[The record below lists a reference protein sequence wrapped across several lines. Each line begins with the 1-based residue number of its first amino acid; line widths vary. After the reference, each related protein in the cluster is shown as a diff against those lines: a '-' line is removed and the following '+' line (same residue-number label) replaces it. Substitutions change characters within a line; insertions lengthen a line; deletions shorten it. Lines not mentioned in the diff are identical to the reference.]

1 MILPE
6 TEGFTLEDIEMHFS
20 DDKLGL
26 TDHVIIPQNH
36 KSKQVAKENGDNT
49 HERASFLPN

>member
-26 TDHVIIPQNH
+26 TDHVIVPQNH
-36 KSKQVAKENGDNT
+36 KFKEISKGNGDTT